1 MSTTLVIIPTYN
13 ERENLRGVAGRV
25 LAQGADVLVVDDNS
39 PDGTGAI
46 AEELAARDPRVH
58 VLHRAGKEGLGA
70 AYRQGFVWGLDRGYD
85 VLVELDGDGSHQPE
99 QLGRLLGRMSGADVV
114 VGSRWV
120 AGGSVVNWP
129 FRRALLSRAGSLYAR
144 IALGIPF
151 RDVTGGYRA
160 YSARALRQIDLGSIA
175 SQGYCFQIDMLWHAH
190 RAGLRIAE
198 VPITFVEREFGVSKM
213 SSHIVREAI
222 LNVTLWG
229 LEALPFRILAALHPA
244 LRAVDHRD
252 PAHVS

>member
-151 RDVTGGYRA
+151 RDVTG
-160 YSARALRQIDLGSIA
+160 
-175 SQGYCFQIDMLWHAH
+175 
-190 RAGLRIAE
+190 E
-198 VPITFVEREFGVSKM
+198 
-213 SSHIVREAI
+213 
-222 LNVTLWG
+222 
-229 LEALPFRILAALHPA
+229 
-244 LRAVDHRD
+244 
-252 PAHVS
+252 